1 MHRRGQK
8 WTIEEDNQLR
18 QQILQFGK
26 QWSAIA
32 SNIPNRTA
40 TQIAARWEK
49 CIDPKLTKGTF
60 TREEDQ
66 VIRSFVQENGTR
78 SWPKITRALPHRTP
92 KQCRERWFNNL
103 DPSVVK
109 DPWTC
114 EEDRR
119 IFEAYIANGPK
130 WSVIAHELPGRTD
143 NAIKNRWNASISK
156 RLRIVE
162 NGEQILGPSKVRKY
176 SRRKV
181 GNQAK
186 HAGLPAHMIGETEMG
201 KKGTEIDPMDLEM
214 GSADLASMKLE
225 EPMDGAMVGG
235 GRDFGTI
242 SNDGTELGFF

>member
-1 MHRRGQK
+1 MLRRGQK
-8 WTIEEDNQLR
+8 WTTEEDNQLR
-18 QQILQFGK
+18 QHILQFGK
-26 QWSAIA
+26 QWSIIA
-32 SNIPNRTA
+32 SHIPNRTA

-66 VIRSFVQENGTR
+66 LIKNFVQENGTG
-78 SWPKITRALPHRTP
+78 SWPKITQILPHRSP

-114 EEDRR
+114 EEDRL
-119 IFEAYIANGPK
+119 IFEAYITHGPK

-156 RLRIVE
+156 RMRMNE

-176 SRRKV
+176 SRKKV
-181 GNQAK
+181 SDVVRPEVFIPQQGICD
-186 HAGLPAHMIGETEMG
+186 PE
-201 KKGTEIDPMDLEM
+201 KGMEVDLEID
-214 GSADLASMKLE
+214 SVNLASMTLE
-225 EPMDGAMVGG
+225 ENVDGPMF
-235 GRDFGTI
+235 GRDFGTLPA
-242 SNDGTELGFF
+242 DGTELGFF